1 MTPVLDRLWTSK
13 LCRKMADVKE
23 RDRLSVFSD
32 EVGG

>member
-1 MTPVLDRLWTSK
+1 MILVLDRLWIFK

-23 RDRLSVFSD
+23 RDRLLVFSD